1 MTVAS
6 PSEPMVEVG
15 AYANRSDAELARAAL
30 AAVGIPAVL
39 SVDDAGGAYPSAPK
53 GGARLFVSKSDA
65 AIAIEI
71 LATRLNGNGGGS
83 H

>member
-6 PSEPMVEVG
+6 LSEPMVEVG
-15 AYANRSDAELARAAL
+15 AYPNRSDAELARAAL
-30 AAVGIPAVL
+30 AAAGIPSVL
-39 SVDDAGGAYPSAPK
+39 SVDDAGGAYPSAPM

-65 AIAIEI
+65 AIATEI
-71 LATRLNGNGGGS
+71 LATRPNGNGEGS